1 LIVGY
6 GSIGTAAEAQLV
18 PFGVTVERIA
28 QEFRDDVLG
37 PDAVP
42 EALARADIVIILSP
56 LTRDLRH
63 SRRAVPGPDA
73 DHTPRSSTPP
83 RCWPS

>member
-28 QEFRDDVLG
+28 QELRDDVLG

-42 EALARADIVIILSP
+42 QALA
-56 LTRDLRH
+56 
-63 SRRAVPGPDA
+63 GP
-73 DHTPRSSTPP
+73 TS
-83 RCWPS
+83 

>member
-1 LIVGY
+1 MGY

-28 QEFRDDVLG
+28 QEPRDDVLG

-42 EALARADIVIILSP
+42 EALARADIVIILVP
-56 LTRDLRH
+56 LTPGTCGIVDAQFLGRMRDH
-63 SRRAVPGPDA
+63 A
-73 DHTPRSSTPP
+73 PRSSTPP